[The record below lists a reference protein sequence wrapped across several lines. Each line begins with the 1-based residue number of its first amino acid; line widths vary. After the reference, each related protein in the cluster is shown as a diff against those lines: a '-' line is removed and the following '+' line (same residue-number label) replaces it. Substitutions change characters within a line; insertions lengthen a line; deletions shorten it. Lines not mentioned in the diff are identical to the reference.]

1 VKGWVYVYVRKSD
14 WVMLNDHNIDEI
26 LLYKIGMSKNDP
38 EKRVADQ
45 ARTNREAYVILEK
58 YST

>member
-1 VKGWVYVYVRKSD
+1 
-14 WVMLNDHNIDEI
+14 MLNDHNIDEI